1 MNNEAFQE
9 STPVGTVV
17 YTLEGYDPE
26 GGNVTFGLIDSG
38 NFMVDPLTGKVS
50 IVKALD
56 REVSGSG
63 ADKVLAATIYLVKRL
78 RDKRSL
84 LSSPPWHLITEED
97 EDAND
102 DADADDYAEE

>member
-1 MNNEAFQE
+1 M
-9 STPVGTVV
+9 GTVV

-56 REVSGSG
+56 REVSGTGGSSG

-97 EDAND
+97 EDENDD